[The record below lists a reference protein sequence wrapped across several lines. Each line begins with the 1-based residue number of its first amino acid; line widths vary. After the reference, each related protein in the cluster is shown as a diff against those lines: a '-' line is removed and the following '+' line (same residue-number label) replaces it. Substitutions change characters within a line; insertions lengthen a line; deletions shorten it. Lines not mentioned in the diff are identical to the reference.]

1 VLNETDT
8 TTGTDPRWWTDEYT
22 AVPDPIEADTD
33 YSFDTS
39 AEAAEHGTPWAV
51 LENPD
56 AYTHGPVTPGHYITA
71 GHHPDAAYYLASR
84 EPLRDADRGTWF
96 RFS

>member
-1 VLNETDT
+1 MLNETDT
-8 TTGTDPRWWTDEYT
+8 MTGKDPRWWTEEYA

-56 AYTHGPVTPGHYITA
+56 AYTNGPVTPGHYVTA
-71 GHHPDAAYYLASR
+71 GHHDDAAYCLASR
-84 EPLRDADRGTWF
+84 EPGRDEDRGTRY